1 MNNAF
6 IALGGNLGDVKQ
18 TFQTA
23 CRALNDTC
31 AIMAISKLYHTP
43 ALTAPNSP
51 SQPDYWNAA
60 VHVQTQLPPNMLLT
74 TLHQIEAQHGRKRTE
89 HWGSRTLD
97 LDLIAYEQLI
107 STQPELKLPHPEI
120 PHRLFVL
127 QPLMDIAPLWVHPA
141 TGVSLST
148 MITNLIDAGEQL
160 HKGEAWQLQH

>member
-23 CRALNDTC
+23 CDALKETC
-31 AIMAISKLYHTP
+31 KIITISKLYHTP
-43 ALTAPNSP
+43 ALTMPDSAP
-51 SQPDYWNAA
+51 QPDYWNAA
-60 VHVQTQLPPNMLLT
+60 IHVQTQLPADTLLAE
-74 TLHQIEAQHGRKRTE
+74 LHRVEALHHRKRIE

-107 STQPELKLPHPEI
+107 STQAELKLPHPETQS
-120 PHRLFVL
+120 RLFVL
-127 QPLMDIAPLWVHPA
+127 QPLMDIAPFWVHPV
-141 TGVSLST
+141 TGENLST
-148 MITNLIDAGEQL
+148 MITHLTDAGEKL

>member
-1 MNNAF
+1 MNSAF

-23 CRALNDTC
+23 YHALNETC
-31 AIMAISKLYHTP
+31 TIIAISKLYHTP
-43 ALTAPNSP
+43 ALTIPNSP
-51 SQPDYWNAA
+51 AQPDYWNAA
-60 VHVQTQLPPNMLLT
+60 IHVQTKLSPSALLAE
-74 TLHQIEAQHGRKRTE
+74 LHRIENQHGRKRIE

-97 LDLIAYEQLI
+97 LDLIAYEQVI
-107 STQPELKLPHPEI
+107 SIQPELKLPHPEAQS
-120 PHRLFVL
+120 RLFVL

-141 TGVSLST
+141 TGESLST